1 MSRLGRNILYN
12 AGGQTLV
19 LAIGFVAVRLIYRDL
34 GEDAVGLIFFSLTL
48 SSVIAGAMDLGISST
63 IVREVAA
70 HAGRRPEYTNRLVST
85 ATLFYWATYLVLVVL
100 VSLGAGT
107 IARHWLNFGSLD
119 PAIAET
125 SLRTLGFGSLLALPR
140 SLYASL
146 FRGLQRMGVINTID
160 VASTA
165 LQQAGLVATVGLG
178 GGIVAVSSWFTASA
192 VIGLVAY
199 VVAASRVVSP
209 RALWPRLDTE
219 ILRTNQSYASRMT
232 IVSALAMV
240 HTHAD
245 KLIVSR
251 LLPLGLFGLYGF
263 GFNTVNKGM
272 LVTGAASQAAFPS
285 LSELHSQG
293 NRQAL
298 LEQYRR
304 LQDLVSFGTA
314 AVFAAVPFAVPP
326 VFSVLFGP
334 SEAARMLVPCT
345 LLAVGFY
352 MNSTLNMP
360 YMLSLAMGKP
370 GIAMSLNAWALVV
383 VLPITGGAVWLWG
396 LTGAGL
402 SWVLYHVFAYA
413 YAIPRICKECA
424 DDGIG
429 RWYLDVAKF
438 CVPAGLIYGFVWFL
452 AMTTGSS
459 TASYAFAYVGGTVCY
474 SVAGWRMLP
483 TDVRDRIGRCFE
495 APPRPSDGGN

>member
-12 AGGQTLV
+12 AVGQFLV
-19 LAIGFVAVRLIYRDL
+19 LAIGFVAVRLIYREL
-34 GEDAVGLIFFSLTL
+34 GEDAVGLIFFALTL

-70 HAGRRPEYTNRLVST
+70 NTGSPSEYINRLLST
-85 ATLFYWATYLVLVVL
+85 AALFYWATYLVLVVL
-100 VSLGAGT
+100 VTLWAGI
-107 IARHWLNFGSLD
+107 IARQWLNIGSLD
-119 PAIAET
+119 PGVAET
-125 SLRTLGFGSLLALPR
+125 SLRTLGYGSLLALPR
-140 SLYASL
+140 SLYGGL
-146 FRGLQRMGVINTID
+146 FRGLQRMGVINVID

-165 LQQAGLVATVGLG
+165 LQQAGLVVTVALG

-192 VIGLVAY
+192 VIGLLAY

-209 RALWPRLDTE
+209 RALWPRLDTG

-272 LVTGAASQAAFPS
+272 LVTGAAAQAAFPA
-285 LSELHSQG
+285 LSELHSRG

-304 LQDLVSFGTA
+304 LQELMSFGTA

-383 VLPITGGAVWLWG
+383 VLPITVGAVWLWG

-413 YAIPRICKECA
+413 YAIPRICRECA
-424 DDGIG
+424 DDGIA

-438 CVPAGLIYGFVWFL
+438 CVPAALIYSFAWFL
-452 AMTTGSS
+452 AITAGNSS
-459 TASYAFAYVGGTVCY
+459 ASYAFAYVGGTVCY

-483 TDVRDRIGRCFE
+483 IDVRDRVWTMLRGAPE
-495 APPRPSDGGN
+495 AA